1 MKNLVIIPTY
11 NEYINCKLIYKKIRI
26 KNPKIDILFIDDNSP
41 DNTSKAI
48 RELQKKD
55 SKLFLLKRNSK
66 LGIGSAHK
74 KGFLWAKNRYKS
86 VITIDADLSHDPDL
100 IEEMIKYN
108 DKYPIVITGRFLRK
122 DTLEEWPLIRR
133 FITTVRHKVIKN
145 LFSIPYDTSGAFRC
159 YNFNKIKIND
169 LFLAKDNGYSF
180 FWQSLIILFNKKYK
194 IKELPMIQ
202 PKRMNGKSKITITD
216 ILSAIFKLGYFYF
229 KNKIKK
235 SL

>member
-48 RELQKKD
+48 KELQKED
-55 SKLFLLKRNSK
+55 SKLFLLKRSSK

-100 IEEMIKYN
+100 IVEMIKYN
-108 DKYPIVITGRFLRK
+108 DKYPIVITGRFLRE
-122 DTLEEWPLIRR
+122 DTLKEWPIIRR
-133 FITTVRHKVIKN
+133 LITTVRHKVIKN

-194 IKELPMIQ
+194 IKELAMIQ

-216 ILSAIFKLGYFYF
+216 ILSAIFKLCYFYF

-235 SL
+235 SH